1 MVLKD
6 IIRKR
11 RLRMEITQVVNF
23 RREVLRR
30 IAEYTWND
38 CLPEHIYDILYKTV
52 RDDTPRVRCCVHK
65 ERAVLKNRV
74 QMALWQPLGR
84 NIINAA
90 KAALNGEFDK
100 SLPIIDVLP
109 DACDA
114 CPIDKYYV
122 TDICRH
128 CIQHNCMNNCPKKAI
143 SIVNNRAFINR
154 DLCIECGRCAKS
166 CPYGAI
172 IEINRPCIRACAL
185 DALSAG
191 EDRRTKI
198 DYEKCTNCGNCRAAC
213 PFGALDERSMI
224 VPLLLALKQRKPVV
238 AMLAP
243 SFVGQFG
250 MKITPAQ
257 IIAALK
263 KIGFSDVVEVAIGAD
278 ITTLHEAEEFMEK
291 VPKKLSF
298 MTSSCCP
305 AFVKLVK
312 SRFPEYEEN
321 ISKTTS
327 PMVSCGLYV
336 KNKSPEAMTCFI
348 GPCIAKKREAVEH
361 ADTIDFVLTYEELQ
375 CIFEGI
381 GIDLTEPAEE
391 EYVTQATAGG
401 IGFPLTRG
409 VQASMREVLPI
420 ARQAELTAEY
430 ADGLENCN
438 DKLTLIKNGKLSAD
452 YFEGMACCNGCV
464 NGPGSL
470 AQQGLTRV
478 MVTKFQKAA
487 EKKTSDQLQEAVDA
501 VGKISF
507 EV

>member
-1 MVLKD
+1 
-6 IIRKR
+6 
-11 RLRMEITQVVNF
+11 
-23 RREVLRR
+23 
-30 IAEYTWND
+30 
-38 CLPEHIYDILYKTV
+38 
-52 RDDTPRVRCCVHK
+52 
-65 ERAVLKNRV
+65 
-74 QMALWQPLGR
+74 
-84 NIINAA
+84 
-90 KAALNGEFDK
+90 
-100 SLPIIDVLP
+100 
-109 DACDA
+109 
-114 CPIDKYYV
+114 
-122 TDICRH
+122 
-128 CIQHNCMNNCPKKAI
+128 
-143 SIVNNRAFINR
+143 
-154 DLCIECGRCAKS
+154 
-166 CPYGAI
+166 
-172 IEINRPCIRACAL
+172 
-185 DALSAG
+185 
-191 EDRRTKI
+191 
-198 DYEKCTNCGNCRAAC
+198 
-213 PFGALDERSMI
+213 
-224 VPLLLALKQRKPVV
+224 
-238 AMLAP
+238 
-243 SFVGQFG
+243 
-250 MKITPAQ
+250 
-257 IIAALK
+257 
-263 KIGFSDVVEVAIGAD
+263 
-278 ITTLHEAEEFMEK
+278 MEK

-336 KNKSPEAMTCFI
+336 KDKSPEAMTCFI

-381 GIDLTEPAEE
+381 GIDLTEPVEE

-409 VQASMREVLPI
+409 VQASMKEVLPI
-420 ARQAELTAEY
+420 ERQAELTAEY

>member
-1 MVLKD
+1 
-6 IIRKR
+6 
-11 RLRMEITQVVNF
+11 METTQVVNF

-38 CLPEHIYDILYKTV
+38 CLPEHIYDILYNTV
-52 RDDTPRVRCCVHK
+52 KDNTSRVRCCVHK
-65 ERAVLKNRV
+65 ERAVLKNRI
-74 QMALWQPLGR
+74 QMALWQPLGL

-90 KAALNGEFDK
+90 KAALDGEFDK
-100 SLPIIDVLP
+100 KLPIIDVLP

-122 TDICRH
+122 TDLCRH

-154 DLCIECGRCAKS
+154 DICIECGRCSKS

-172 IEINRPCIRACAL
+172 IEISRPCIRACAL
-185 DALSAG
+185 NALSAG
-191 EDRRTKI
+191 EDKRTKI
-198 DYEKCTNCGNCRAAC
+198 DYEKCTNCGNCREAC

-224 VPLLLALKQRKPVV
+224 VPLLLSLKQHKPVI

-257 IIAALK
+257 VIAGLYK
-263 KIGFSDVVEVAIGAD
+263 LGFTDVVEVAVGAD
-278 ITTLHEAEEFMEK
+278 ITTLHEAEEFLEK

-305 AFVKLVK
+305 AFVSLVK
-312 SRFPEYEEN
+312 KHFPEYEEN

-336 KNKSPEAMTCFI
+336 KNKNPEAMTCFI
-348 GPCIAKKREAVEH
+348 GPCIAKKRESLEHPDAV
-361 ADTIDFVLTYEELQ
+361 DFVLTYEELQ
-375 CIFEGI
+375 CIFEGT
-381 GIDLTEPAEE
+381 GIDLSQPADK

-401 IGFPLTRG
+401 IGFP
-409 VQASMREVLPI
+409 
-420 ARQAELTAEY
+420 
-430 ADGLENCN
+430 
-438 DKLTLIKNGKLSAD
+438 
-452 YFEGMACCNGCV
+452 
-464 NGPGSL
+464 
-470 AQQGLTRV
+470 
-478 MVTKFQKAA
+478 
-487 EKKTSDQLQEAVDA
+487 
-501 VGKISF
+501 
-507 EV
+507 

>member
-1 MVLKD
+1 
-6 IIRKR
+6 
-11 RLRMEITQVVNF
+11 METTQVVSY
-23 RREVLRR
+23 RREVLRK
-30 IAEYTWND
+30 IAKFTWND
-38 CLPEHIYDILYKTV
+38 CLPEHIYDILYETV
-52 RDDTPRVRCCVHK
+52 RDDTIRVRCCVHK
-65 ERAVLKNRV
+65 ERAVLKNRI
-74 QMALWQPLGR
+74 QMALWQPLGL

-90 KAALNGEFDK
+90 NAALAGEFDK
-100 SLPIIDVLP
+100 TLPLVDVLP

-122 TDICRH
+122 TDLCRH

-154 DLCIECGRCAKS
+154 DICIECGRCAKS

-185 DALSAG
+185 NALSAG
-191 EDRRTKI
+191 EDKRTKI
-198 DYEKCTNCGNCRAAC
+198 DYDKCTQCGNCREAC

-224 VPLLLALKQRKPVV
+224 LPLLLALKQHKPVI

-250 MKITPAQ
+250 MKITAAQ
-257 IIAALK
+257 VIAGLK
-263 KIGFSDVVEVAIGAD
+263 KLGFLDVVEVAVGAD

-291 VPKKLSF
+291 VPEKLSF

-305 AFVKLVK
+305 AFVAMIKK
-312 SRFPEYEEN
+312 HFPEYEEN

-327 PMVSCGLYV
+327 PMVSCGRYV
-336 KNKSPEAMTCFI
+336 KEKHPDVMTCFI
-348 GPCIAKKREAVEH
+348 GPCIAKKREGLNNP
-361 ADTIDFVLTYEELQ
+361 DSIDFVITYEELN
-375 CIFEGI
+375 CMFEGI
-381 GIDLTEPAEE
+381 GIDLSEPVEE
-391 EYVTQATAGG
+391 EYVTQATSGG

-409 VQASMREVLPI
+409 VQASMKEVLPPE
-420 ARQAELTAEY
+420 RQKSLLAEY
-430 ADGLENCN
+430 ADGLENCQ
-438 DKLTLIKNGKLSAD
+438 DKMTQIVKGKLAAE

-470 AQQGLTRV
+470 SQQGLTRV
-478 MVTKFQKAA
+478 LVTKFQKAA
-487 EKKTSDQLQEAVDA
+487 EKKTSDQCPEAVEA
-501 VGKISF
+501 VKKISF

>member
-1 MVLKD
+1 
-6 IIRKR
+6 
-11 RLRMEITQVVNF
+11 METTQVVNF

-38 CLPEHIYDILYKTV
+38 CLPEHIYDILYHTV
-52 RDDTPRVRCCVHK
+52 RDDSPRVRCCVHK
-65 ERAVLKNRV
+65 ERAVLRNRIQV
-74 QMALWQPLGR
+74 ALWQPFGR
-84 NIINAA
+84 YIINAA
-90 KAALNGEFDK
+90 QSALNGEFDK

-122 TDICRH
+122 TDVCRH

-143 SIVNNRAFINR
+143 TIVNNRAFINR
-154 DLCIECGRCAKS
+154 EICIECGRCAKS

-191 EDRRTKI
+191 KDKRVKI
-198 DYEKCTNCGNCRAAC
+198 DYSKCTTCGNCREAC

-224 VPLLLALKQRKPVV
+224 VPLLLALKARKPVI

-250 MKITPAQ
+250 IKITPAQ
-257 IIAALK
+257 VIAGLK
-263 KIGFSDVVEVAIGAD
+263 KLGFADVAEVAVGAD
-278 ITTLHEAEEFMEK
+278 ITTLHEAEEFLEK
-291 VPKKLSF
+291 VPKKISF

-305 AFVKLVK
+305 AFVSLVK
-312 SRFPEYEEN
+312 KHFPEYEEN

-336 KNKSPEAMTCFI
+336 KDKNPEALTCFI

-361 ADTIDFVLTYEELQ
+361 PDVIDFVLTYEELQ
-375 CIFEGI
+375 CIFEGVD
-381 GIDLTEPAEE
+381 IDLTEPVEE
-391 EYVTQATAGG
+391 EYVTHATAGG

-409 VQASMREVLPI
+409 VQASMIEVLP
-420 ARQAELTAEY
+420 AERQAALKAEY
-430 ADGLENCN
+430 ADGLENCK
-438 DKLTLIKNGKLSAD
+438 DKLALIKSGKLAAD

-470 AQQGLTRV
+470 SQQGLTRV
-478 MVTKFQKAA
+478 LVTKFQKAA
-487 EKKTSDQLQEAVDA
+487 EKKTSDQLPEAVDA
-501 VGKISF
+501 VRKISF

>member
-1 MVLKD
+1 
-6 IIRKR
+6 
-11 RLRMEITQVVNF
+11 METTQVVNF

-38 CLPEHIYDILYKTV
+38 CLPEHIYDILYNTV
-52 RDDTPRVRCCVHK
+52 KDNTSRVRCCVHK
-65 ERAVLKNRV
+65 ERAVLKNRI
-74 QMALWQPLGR
+74 QMALWQPLGL

-90 KAALNGEFDK
+90 KAALDGEFDK
-100 SLPIIDVLP
+100 KLPVIDVLP

-122 TDICRH
+122 TDLCRH

-154 DLCIECGRCAKS
+154 DICIECGRCSKS

-172 IEINRPCIRACAL
+172 IEISRPCIRACAL
-185 DALSAG
+185 NALSAG
-191 EDRRTKI
+191 EDKRTII
-198 DYEKCTNCGNCRAAC
+198 DYEKCTNCGNCREAC

-224 VPLLLALKQRKPVV
+224 VPLLLSLKQHKPVI

-257 IIAALK
+257 VIAGLYK
-263 KIGFSDVVEVAIGAD
+263 LGFTDVVEVAVGAD
-278 ITTLHEAEEFMEK
+278 ITTLHEAEEFLEK

-305 AFVKLVK
+305 AFVSLVK
-312 SRFPEYEEN
+312 KHFPEYEEN

-336 KNKSPEAMTCFI
+336 KNKNPEAMTCFI
-348 GPCIAKKREAVEH
+348 GPCIAKKRESLEHPDAV
-361 ADTIDFVLTYEELQ
+361 DFVLTYEELQ
-375 CIFEGI
+375 CIFEGT
-381 GIDLTEPAEE
+381 GIDLSQPADK

-409 VQASMREVLPI
+409 VQASMKEVLPLD
-420 ARQAELTAEY
+420 RQASLSAEY
-430 ADGLENCN
+430 ADGLEFCK
-438 DKLTLIKNGKLSAD
+438 DKLSQIKSGKLTAE

-478 MVTKFQKAA
+478 LVTKFQKTA
-487 EKKTSDQLQEAVDA
+487 EKKTSDQLPEAVDA
-501 VGKISF
+501 VKNISF
-507 EV
+507 EIQ